1 MRFTGIQLLHFRGFS
16 GKHEIV
22 LHPELTVLAGL
33 NGSGKSSVLDAAASV
48 MSGAVSW
55 IAGGNASWFGGGDT
69 SNIHSAAETAEWQLD
84 WHGTENRT
92 VGSGRLWA
100 SFSPTYTKSRTE
112 SKRGTESATLTSLRN
127 AVPDLNVPLPY
138 FGYIHSSST
147 RAAVELQPRGV
158 TLKGRLLAYAGAFD
172 TESVQFDAL
181 SAWFEQEENLENQ
194 EKIRSGNLNRSLPS
208 LRAVRKAVQRF
219 LSKLHGS
226 RLHDLTVLRSRGA
239 NPLEPAAGRLAITKD
254 GHQLF
259 IEQLSDGERR
269 LILLVA
275 DTARRMVVLNPKMED
290 ALETEGLL
298 LLDEIELHLHPQW
311 QRTVI
316 AAIRAAFPRLQFV
329 FATHAPAVLATVPNE
344 CVVVLDDGKVLPGTP
359 QVFGRDPN
367 TILSTV
373 MDTPLRPDDV
383 QVELDALF
391 SELDAHPRKAKNR
404 LKKLEERLGAD
415 DPDLVR
421 ARALMRFMAG

>member
-1 MRFTGIQLLHFRGFS
+1 MQVTKIGLENFRGFS

-33 NGSGKSSVLDAAASV
+33 NGSGKSSVLDAAASLLSV
-48 MSGAVSW
+48 FVSW
-55 IAGGNASWFGGGDT
+55 LNGGREAWFGGGDT
-69 SNIHSAAETAEWQLD
+69 SSIHSTAETAVWTLEWFGDDSDEADEASLGATFSTTVLRD
-84 WHGTENRT
+84 WRERSHKFAT
-92 VGSGRLWA
+92 
-100 SFSPTYTKSRTE
+100 PTFTT
-112 SKRGTESATLTSLRN
+112 LRN
-127 AVPDLNVPLPY
+127 AVPSLDRPLPY

-147 RAAVELQPRGV
+147 RAAAEYQPEDV
-158 TLKGRLLAYAGAFD
+158 KLKGRLLAYAGAFD

-194 EKIRSGNLNRSLPS
+194 EKIRSRNLSRELPS
-208 LRAVRKAVQRF
+208 LRAVRIAVKRF
-219 LSKLHGS
+219 LSTLHGVKLGTLS
-226 RLHDLTVLRSRGA
+226 VIRSHGDD
-239 NPLEPAAGRLAITKD
+239 PLKPPKGRLAIEKN

-383 QVELDALF
+383 QAELDALF